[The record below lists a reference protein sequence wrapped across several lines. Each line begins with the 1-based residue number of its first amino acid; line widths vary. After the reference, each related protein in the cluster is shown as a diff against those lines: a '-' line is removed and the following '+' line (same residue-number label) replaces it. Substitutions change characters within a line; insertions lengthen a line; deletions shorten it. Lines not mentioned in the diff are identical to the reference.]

1 MRLLFI
7 YFYKDF
13 GTFEKGSIIHLSK
26 KYKFSFDEQ
35 KSKENEFYFKKIKNE
50 EFFEEFY
57 SNTIDIGLL
66 IGENGTGKSVLLNS
80 IRDKEN
86 DYSIC
91 VYEVNNILYMIEN
104 NLFEIKNHELYRKN
118 NIPFEKDD
126 SLIVKIDNKKIDKKR
141 EFKSIYYSSLLEKT
155 NTNLNDDYDISEIK
169 LLNEINANNLDDK
182 INQLEIYDLY
192 KMKEFGYSTKTDLS
206 ETFFEDAKEMLKNSY
221 INLFEKV
228 IEICKRD
235 KKYDEFDEIF
245 NKIPEFII
253 DDIIKFS
260 FKENDIFFEEI
271 LNNKNSLENYL
282 DEYKK
287 DNYKF
292 LEVNSIDINEH
303 LNKMDKKII
312 EIEDKLF
319 ITSFFNKLLEI
330 NFNIKLTIENVKDIL
345 ENIRELFDIKYK
357 PYKSTDPKDQ
367 IDRIFQY
374 LYIEKLFE
382 KCLEK
387 LPKKTNKKDVIKE
400 IFNIFKIDYLT
411 KEIGYKIS
419 ILIDLSKKNKIKDLL
434 LLEKKVTHLS
444 LSSKDKKHTDYKEK
458 TIREIKNI
466 IETNYSLF
474 YNLLINDLENLDDKI
489 FKLLVIKKIEEITRI
504 VNRKKDENIIHCKA
518 IYLYLT
524 KFLKLENIDNQ
535 EREELSKKFFIM
547 NNTNLVF
554 NLLVIYNRY
563 ISDNESPLESNND
576 VNMDKYYKF
585 IKNSVNPFAFTYD
598 PPISSGQKAK
608 DIINARI
615 NNAIRKIKEKNPNE
629 NILILLDEADLKLHL
644 EWQRN
649 FVFDLIQFLNE
660 YSKNKFYILYATH
673 SPMILSDITSDRVV
687 FLEKEEN
694 DKFSKDK
701 QEFDDENK
709 LKIKSTFGA
718 NIYDIYNDSFFVN
731 DFMGE
736 FAQTKIKYVIE
747 LIKQYKIEKKDKK
760 KNISVE
766 EILKAKKIIS
776 NIGEP
781 LLKNKLEDEIKS
793 IFEADIDI
801 SIIVKDLKNKNFE
814 EIKEE
819 LNKYSKEKQNKILEQ
834 LFGNKNDKS

>member
-35 KSKENEFYFKKIKNE
+35 KSKENEFYFKKIKND
-50 EFFEEFY
+50 EFLEDFY
-57 SNTIDIGLL
+57 SSTIDIGLL

-91 VYEVNNILYMIEN
+91 VYEVNNTFYMIES
-104 NLFEIKNHELYRKN
+104 NLFEIKN
-118 NIPFEKDD
+118 NIPFKKDD
-126 SLIVKIDNKKIDKKR
+126 SLIVKIDDKKIDKKR

-169 LLNEINANNLDDK
+169 LLNEINDNNLDDK

-192 KMKEFGYSTKTDLS
+192 KMKEFGYSIKTDLS

-235 KKYDEFDEIF
+235 KKYDDFEIF
-245 NKIPEFII
+245 FNEIPEFII
-253 DDIIKFS
+253 EDIRKYF
-260 FKENDIFFEEI
+260 FKENDVFINDIKNDSSLVNTYLNEYENDIDIFFKK
-271 LNNKNSLENYL
+271 NKINKDEALKSLDKL
-282 DEYKK
+282 
-287 DNYKF
+287 
-292 LEVNSIDINEH
+292 ID
-303 LNKMDKKII
+303 DKKESI
-312 EIEDKLF
+312 F
-319 ITSFFNKLLEI
+319 NSTFFKNLNEI
-330 NFNIKLTIENVKDIL
+330 NFDIKTPDL
-345 ENIRELFDIKYK
+345 ENILKKLRSLFPNDLYQETINVRELENL
-357 PYKSTDPKDQ
+357 
-367 IDRIFQY
+367 RISEYFY
-374 LYIEKLFE
+374 VKKLFN
-382 KCLEK
+382 KCIEILKSMNESVDDK
-387 LPKKTNKKDVIKE
+387 RMFFDLYQLIYLKNEMKVSDFIIKDFI
-400 IFNIFKIDYLT
+400 
-411 KEIGYKIS
+411 
-419 ILIDLSKKNKIKDLL
+419 KKNKIKDLL
-434 LLEKKVTHLS
+434 LLDKKVTHLS
-444 LSSKDKKHTDYKEK
+444 LSSEGKKHTDYKEK

-474 YNLLINDLENLDDKI
+474 YNLLANDLENLDDKI
-489 FKLLVIKKIEEITRI
+489 FKLLVIKRMEKFKKNDNLKDRDKILTRY
-504 VNRKKDENIIHCKA
+504 RT
-518 IYLYLT
+518 IYCYLT
-524 KFLKLENIDNQ
+524 KFLKLKNIDSK
-535 EREELSKKFFIM
+535 EKKELYKTLFIK
-547 NNTNLVF
+547 NNRPKGIDLEF
-554 NLLVIYNRY
+554 SLKVIYNRY
-563 ISDNESPLESNND
+563 ISENESPLENKENP
-576 VNMDKYYKF
+576 NMDKYYKF
-585 IKNSVNPFAFTYD
+585 IENSVNPFAFTYD

-615 NNAIRKIKEKNPNE
+615 NNAIGKIKEKNSNE

-644 EWQRN
+644 EWQRK
-649 FVFDLIQFLNE
+649 FVFELIQFLNK
-660 YSKNKFYILYATH
+660 YTNNKFYILYATH

-701 QEFDDENK
+701 QEFDDKNK

-718 NIYDIYNDSFFVN
+718 NIYDIYNDSFFVD

-736 FAQTKIKYVIE
+736 FAQTKIKEVIG
-747 LIKQYKIEKKDKK
+747 LIKQYKIEKK
-760 KNISVE
+760 NISSE

-793 IFEADIDI
+793 LFEDDIDI
-801 SIIVKDLKNKNFE
+801 SIIVKTLKNKSFE

-819 LNKYSKEKQNKILEQ
+819 LNKYSKDKQNKILEQ
-834 LFGNKNDKS
+834 LFGNQNDKS